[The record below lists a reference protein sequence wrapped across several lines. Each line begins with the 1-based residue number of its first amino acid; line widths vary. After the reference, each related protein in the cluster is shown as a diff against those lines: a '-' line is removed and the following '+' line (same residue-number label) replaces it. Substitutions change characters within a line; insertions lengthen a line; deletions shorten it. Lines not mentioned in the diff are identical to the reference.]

1 MARDTDSKPTE
12 MLALLNHELR
22 TPLTSIR
29 SAIGLLKSGVT
40 GPMTAE
46 STEILEL
53 AERSV
58 FRLQEVV
65 NDLLHVSRHAQ
76 DAAAPLELKSV
87 ALDRIIARAV
97 AQASA
102 TARSV
107 GVSIESAD
115 TDLRVRANATYL
127 ADALTRLLL
136 NALQHSPLHATVD
149 VRCRLRGAAVR
160 IEVSDRGPGLPEGF
174 RQQDFH
180 AFEQASTGDARS
192 HNGLGIGLAISEQI
206 ARAHG
211 GRLGA
216 TRRRGGGSIFW
227 IELPVAP
234 RA

>member
-1 MARDTDSKPTE
+1 

-22 TPLTSIR
+22 TPLTTIR

-40 GPMTAE
+40 GPMTEE
-46 STEILEL
+46 SAEILDL

-65 NDLLHVSRHAQ
+65 NDLLYVQRLEPG
-76 DAAAPLELKSV
+76 AATPLELRTV

-107 GVSIESAD
+107 GVSIAATA
-115 TDLRVRANATYL
+115 TDRRVRANATYL

-136 NALQHSPLHATVD
+136 NALQHSPLHGTVD
-149 VRCRLRGAAVR
+149 IRCRLRRAGVR
-160 IEVSDRGPGLPEGF
+160 IEVCDRGPGLPEGF
-174 RQQDFH
+174 GARGFH

-206 ARAHG
+206 AQAHH

-216 TRRRGGGSIFW
+216 ASRRGGGAIFW
-227 IELPVAP
+227 IELPVVP
-234 RA
+234 KP